1 MDTLQRIQSMPGPEL
16 MAMLKLAGFKPD
28 EAANFGMMLK
38 GAFTPDQDL
47 LAKSSL
53 TRDWAAG
60 GGLGAAFSPTTLKT
74 LQDLGLGDI
83 AKAISTAT
91 GLVAY
96 DLQAPAKNLYPFVT
110 PIRNVMPRVGGGTGL
125 ATNWRQVNAI
135 IGSGFDA
142 MGWVPEGQRSGQMS
156 YSTSNKAANYVTI
169 GEEDAATYEAI
180 SAGREFED
188 IQAMMTFR
196 LLQKMMLKEEMAIL
210 AGNATMQLGTP
221 GTVTPSAVTL
231 ASSTLNGTFYAQVVA
246 LTLEGYQNAGG
257 TPLNTVAGTANA
269 AVTAASVCPTTKS
282 ITGADNKTFVL
293 AGGSSN
299 ISALSTSQ
307 AVTSGT
313 SALGLTVP
321 AVAGAVAYAWFVGT
335 TNAAGTGTL
344 QAITTLNSVVI
355 SAPLVAGTQSASTVT
370 ADNSYNNG
378 QLTGNQAYDGLLTT
392 ALKSGSNAYVNTLAT
407 GTAGTGTFLTA
418 SGRGSVVE
426 IDQMFQTMWNNFELS
441 PTVLYVNAQELKNIT
456 TKVLGNISTVAGP
469 LRYDQGDGPYEVT
482 ASGVVRYYYNPFAIN
497 GGLRIPIK
505 IHPRV
510 PPGTIIGWA
519 ENLPIQYQSN
529 NVPNVAELK
538 TRQDYYQID
547 WPIVTRQRQV
557 GVYAEEVL
565 AVYAPFAMGVI
576 TNIGN
581 G

>member
-1 MDTLQRIQSMPGPEL
+1 MNSITQDSLAL
-16 MAMLKLAGFKPD
+16 LKQALAAPNYD
-28 EAANFGMMLK
+28 
-38 GAFTPDQDL
+38 
-47 LAKSSL
+47 LAKS
-53 TRDWAAG
+53 
-60 GGLGAAFSPTTLKT
+60 
-74 LQDLGLGDI
+74 
-83 AKAISTAT
+83 ISTAT

-110 PIRNVMPRVGGGTGL
+110 PIRNVMPRVGGGTGT

-156 YSTSNKAANYVTI
+156 YSTSSKSATYVTI
-169 GEEDAATYEAI
+169 GEEDAATFEAI

-188 IQAMMTFR
+188 IQARMTFR

-210 AGNATMQLGTP
+210 AGNASLQLGTP
-221 GTVTPSAVTL
+221 ATPSLSASGTGATL
-231 ASSTLNGTFYAQVVA
+231 PAATYYVKVVA
-246 LTLEGYQNAGG
+246 LTLEGYQNSSLVGG
-257 TPLNTVAGTANA
+257 VA
-269 AVTAASVCPTTKS
+269 TTKTV
-282 ITGADNKTFVL
+282 TGVDGKTYTL
-293 AGGSSN
+293 NGGASA
-299 ISALSTSQ
+299 ISGEASQ
-307 AVTSGT
+307 AVT
-313 SALGLTVP
+313 LGQTLYCTVTP
-321 AVAGAVAYAWFVGT
+321 IQGAVAYAWYISTSSGT
-335 TNAAGTGTL
+335 ETL
-344 QAITTLNSVVI
+344 QAITTINSVAVA
-355 SAPLVAGTQSASTVT
+355 APLSA
-370 ADNSYNNG
+370 
-378 QLTGNQAYDGLLTT
+378 GNQPQTVFSPGTDYSANPGYAYDGLLTT
-392 ALKSGSNAYVNTLAT
+392 ALKPASNAYVNILAT
-407 GTAGTGTFLTA
+407 GPAGTGTALTP

-426 IDQMFQTMWNNFELS
+426 IDNMFQTMWSNFELS

-456 TKVLGNISTVAGP
+456 TKVLSNASGP
-469 LRYDQGDGPYEVT
+469 LLRYDSPADGSSGEYQLT
-482 ASGVVRYYYNPFAIN
+482 ASGVVQYYYNPFAIY

-529 NVPNVAELK
+529 EVPNVAEVK

-547 WPIVTRQRQV
+547 WPITTRQRQV

-576 TNIGN
+576 TNIAN